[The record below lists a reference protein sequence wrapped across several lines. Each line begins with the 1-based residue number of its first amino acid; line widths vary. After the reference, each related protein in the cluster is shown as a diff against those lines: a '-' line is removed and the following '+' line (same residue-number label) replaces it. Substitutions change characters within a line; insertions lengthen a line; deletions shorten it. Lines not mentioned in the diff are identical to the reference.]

1 MFVYPSSQG
10 VGDYT
15 GLPKPSLSADVSNPY
30 VLTHI
35 QIQVK
40 KNIQFCIIKLFCHC
54 IATWYAGPPVS
65 CKANGD
71 TCRNQLGSWLDSDTI
86 TQKYIT
92 YLNKNVF
99 KIKSVA
105 RALKYLRKS
114 KGDLSNEQW
123 FSSIAP
129 LFKMGT
135 SITGKNLLP
144 LSGGQFFPLRAVLYG
159 MVNTISTLSDFLGIY
174 AFSRVY
180 LRELVATLKVSKS
193 MEIYKMAC
201 ISLI

>member
-1 MFVYPSSQG
+1 MFTPGRWQLKTFFTIDKRGSKIDRNSVFDCHLSPVGRQMSIENSVSNHFLSTFVYSIGVFNCRLSCVMFVYLSSQG
-10 VGDYT
+10 FGDYT
-15 GLPKPSLSADVSNPY
+15 GLPKPSLSADVSNPH

-40 KNIQFCIIKLFCHC
+40 KNIQFCIIELFCHC

-92 YLNKNVF
+92 YLNKKVF

-114 KGDLSNEQW
+114 KGD
-123 FSSIAP
+123 
-129 LFKMGT
+129 
-135 SITGKNLLP
+135 
-144 LSGGQFFPLRAVLYG
+144 
-159 MVNTISTLSDFLGIY
+159 
-174 AFSRVY
+174 
-180 LRELVATLKVSKS
+180 
-193 MEIYKMAC
+193 
-201 ISLI
+201 